1 MNPQRQSLAN
11 AIRALSMDA
20 VQQAKSGHPGMP
32 MGMAD
37 IAEVLWNDCLRFNPS
52 NPQWMNRDRF
62 VLSNGHGSM
71 LLYSVLHLTGY
82 DLSLED
88 IKQFRQVG
96 SKTPGHPEYGH
107 TPGVETTTG
116 PLGQGL
122 ANAVGMA
129 IAETRL
135 AAEFNRPDFSI
146 VDHHT
151 YAFVGDGC
159 LMEGLSHEACSL
171 AGTLGLGKLIVI
183 YDDNGISIDGEVTDW
198 FSENVLERFQSYQWQ
213 VIEAVDGHDA
223 DAIHQAILA
232 AQADTQRP
240 TIICCRTQ
248 IGFGSPNRVGTAGV
262 HGAPLGDEEIALTRE
277 ALNWSHAPF
286 EVPDT
291 IYQHWDGRAKGAVI
305 EGEWNA
311 LFAAYE
317 QQYPELAKAFLRRQ
331 HGELLPEFYEVTM
344 QAWQAFQSTP
354 KAVATRQASLHCLEA
369 MCDVMPEFMGG
380 SADLSGSN
388 CTLTQSATAYT
399 ADNPQGNYLHYG
411 VRELGMSAIMNGMA
425 LHGGLIP
432 FGGTFLVFSDYAR
445 SAIRLSAMMQARVV
459 YVLTH
464 DSIGVGEDGPT
475 HQPIEHLT
483 ALRLIPNVHVWRPA
497 SAAETMVAWRSACE
511 HTGPTCLALSRQS
524 MPVISREVDMAE
536 MSQGAYVAYQSPGE
550 CDCLLMASGSE
561 VGVVMEAAQQLE
573 PSGIACRV
581 ISVPC
586 MEQFA
591 EQSMEVKEAV
601 MPSSVSVRIAV
612 EAGVGLSWR
621 PWVGDRG
628 QIIAIEQFGLSGPA
642 QQVYQAVG
650 LTSQRVVDVV
660 KAQMAQRTVNME

>member
-1 MNPQRQSLAN
+1 M
-11 AIRALSMDA
+11 
-20 VQQAKSGHPGMP
+20 
-32 MGMAD
+32 
-37 IAEVLWNDCLRFNPS
+37 
-52 NPQWMNRDRF
+52 
-62 VLSNGHGSM
+62 
-71 LLYSVLHLTGY
+71 
-82 DLSLED
+82 
-88 IKQFRQVG
+88 
-96 SKTPGHPEYGH
+96 
-107 TPGVETTTG
+107 
-116 PLGQGL
+116 
-122 ANAVGMA
+122 
-129 IAETRL
+129 
-135 AAEFNRPDFSI
+135 
-146 VDHHT
+146 
-151 YAFVGDGC
+151 
-159 LMEGLSHEACSL
+159 
-171 AGTLGLGKLIVI
+171 
-183 YDDNGISIDGEVTDW
+183 
-198 FSENVLERFQSYQWQ
+198 
-213 VIEAVDGHDA
+213 
-223 DAIHQAILA
+223 
-232 AQADTQRP
+232 
-240 TIICCRTQ
+240 
-248 IGFGSPNRVGTAGV
+248 
-262 HGAPLGDEEIALTRE
+262 
-277 ALNWSHAPF
+277 
-286 EVPDT
+286 PDT
-291 IYQHWDGRAKGAVI
+291 IYQRWDGRAKGAVI

-331 HGELLPEFYEVTM
+331 HGELLPEFYQATT

-369 MCDVMPEFMGG
+369 MCDVVPEFMGG

-511 HTGPTCLALSRQS
+511 HNGPTCLALSRQS
-524 MPVISREVDMAE
+524 MPVISREVDMTE

-561 VGVVMEAAQQLE
+561 VGVVIEAAQQLE
-573 PSGIACRV
+573 QSGIACRV

-586 MEQFA
+586 MEQFS
-591 EQSMEVKEAV
+591 EQSIEVKEAV
-601 MPSSVSVRIAV
+601 MPSSVSVRVAV

-621 PWVGDRG
+621 PWVGDHG

-650 LTSQRVVDVV
+650 LTTQRVVEIV